1 MMEQVKETLVACLRD
16 DSLSIN
22 QKIGM
27 VKFTILV
34 TFTTTD
40 SGNEHTESYISHMFR
55 KVLFFSIMALH
66 DVIKGGIPCMGTSP
80 GGACTHQCASFGSIA
95 QD

>member
-1 MMEQVKETLVACLRD
+1 MMEQVKETLEARVRD

-34 TFTTTD
+34 TFTVKTSFKNHAGIKWD
-40 SGNEHTESYISHMFR
+40 YKRVSY
-55 KVLFFSIMALH
+55 
-66 DVIKGGIPCMGTSP
+66 G
-80 GGACTHQCASFGSIA
+80 
-95 QD
+95 